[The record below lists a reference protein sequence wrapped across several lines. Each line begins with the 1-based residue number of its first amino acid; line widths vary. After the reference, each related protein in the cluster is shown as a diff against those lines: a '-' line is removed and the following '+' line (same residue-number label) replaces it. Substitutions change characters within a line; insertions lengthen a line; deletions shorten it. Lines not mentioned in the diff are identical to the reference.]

1 MTVFSSLTGS
11 SSGEA
16 EATGEGVAEAAG
28 AGVAEATTISSP
40 GVVQPA
46 SNKAPTI
53 IVIHARSILIPFPES
68 TLYSR
73 SGKNKLVGQDLFCVH
88 PLPGGGTAFAGGG
101 VDIVE
106 SPIQLFGGGSQTR
119 KVPIGRRSRM
129 LTSSEL
135 TGTPPACPTGASAC
149 RPPSPDLPGGLPDL
163 PGVAGGPP
171 RLAEG
176 RAPDCPVPSPAS
188 AGERAGQNVQWGG
201 RNSLEEKV
209 SFD

>member
-1 MTVFSSLTGS
+1 
-11 SSGEA
+11 
-16 EATGEGVAEAAG
+16 
-28 AGVAEATTISSP
+28 
-40 GVVQPA
+40 
-46 SNKAPTI
+46 
-53 IVIHARSILIPFPES
+53 
-68 TLYSR
+68 
-73 SGKNKLVGQDLFCVH
+73 
-88 PLPGGGTAFAGGG
+88 
-101 VDIVE
+101 
-106 SPIQLFGGGSQTR
+106 
-119 KVPIGRRSRM
+119 M

-135 TGTPPACPTGASAC
+135 TGTPPSMSNGGLSLPS
-149 RPPSPDLPGGLPDL
+149 PSPDLPGGLPDL